1 MENKKNYY
9 AVIPAE
15 VRYAKNLKANEK
27 LMYGELT
34 ALANE
39 KGYCYASNEYFANL
53 YGCSKNTVSKW
64 ISNLSK
70 NKFLRLKMIYEKG
83 TKNIKER
90 RIYISNLYDKKDIG
104 IAENGDTPIGQK
116 GEVIYI
122 NNNINNIKKNNVQNV
137 KAPLFTEI
145 TEKAFPHFISLF
157 PLNYRPKTKAQK
169 NKWLECLD
177 KIKRIDKYNLRDV
190 YNVAKDLRNDQFWS
204 KNFLSILKLRN
215 TDKNGIKYIDRFME
229 DYRSK
234 TKPIGY
240 NKIKGIIEYYIYT
253 SPATGQKELGAKTK
267 GGELYEFNIKQSL
280 QTKEF
285 HELKKYIQDGNK

>member
-39 KGYCYASNEYFANL
+39 KGYCYASNEYFSNL
-53 YGCSKNTVSKW
+53 YGVSKVSVSKW
-64 ISNLSK
+64 IANLDR
-70 NKFLRLKMIYEKG
+70 NDFLSIKMIYEKG
-83 TKNIKER
+83 TKQIKER
-90 RIYISNLYDKKDIG
+90 RIYIAPLLNKSLIPIKEKLKTPLKEKLKDIY
-104 IAENGDTPIGQK
+104 T
-116 GEVIYI
+116 Y
-122 NNNINNIKKNNVQNV
+122 NNINNIKKNNVQNV

-177 KIKRIDKYNLRDV
+177 KIQRIDKYNLRDV

-267 GGELYEFNIKQSL
+267 GGELYEFNIKQTL
-280 QTKEF
+280 QTNEF
-285 HELKKYIQDGNK
+285 QELKKYVIDGNK

>member
-15 VRYAKNLKANEK
+15 VRYSKNLKANEK

-39 KGYCYASNEYFANL
+39 KGYCYASNEYFSQL
-53 YGCSKNTVSKW
+53 YEVSKSTVSRW
-64 ISNLSK
+64 VSNLER
-70 NKFLRLKMIYEKG
+70 NKFLKIKMIYEKG

-90 RIYISNLYDKKDIG
+90 RIYISTLLTKSAIPIDEKIN
-104 IAENGDTPIGQK
+104 TPIDEK
-116 GEVIYI
+116 RKVIYKY
-122 NNNINNIKKNNVQNV
+122 NNNNNIKKNNVRNV
-137 KAPLFTEI
+137 KAPIFTEI

-177 KIKRIDKYNLRDV
+177 KIQRIDKYNLRDV
-190 YNVAKDLRNDQFWS
+190 YNVAKDLRDDQFWA

-215 TDKNGIKYIDRFME
+215 TDKNGIKYIDRFMD

-267 GGELYEFNIKQSL
+267 GGELYEFNIKQTL

-285 HELKKYIQDGNK
+285 HELKKYVQDGNK

>member
-1 MENKKNYY
+1 MENKKNYF

-39 KGYCYASNEYFANL
+39 KGYCYASNEYFAKL
-53 YGCSKNTVSKW
+53 YGVSKVSVSKW
-64 ISNLSK
+64 ISNLV
-70 NKFLRLKMIYEKG
+70 NNDFLSIKMIYEKG
-83 TKNIKER
+83 TKQIKER
-90 RIYISNLYDKKDIG
+90 RIYISTLLNKSLIPIKENFNTPHKEKLKD
-104 IAENGDTPIGQK
+104 
-116 GEVIYI
+116 IYI

-137 KAPLFTEI
+137 KAPVFTEI

-177 KIKRIDKYNLRDV
+177 KIQRIDKYNLRDV
-190 YNVAKDLRNDQFWS
+190 YNVAKDLRNDQFWA

-215 TDKNGIKYIDRFME
+215 KDKNGIKYIDRFME

-240 NKIKGIIEYYIYT
+240 NKIKGIVEYYIYT

-267 GGELYEFNIKQSL
+267 GGELYEFNIKQTL

>member
-122 NNNINNIKKNNVQNV
+122 NNNINNIKKNNIQNV

-177 KIKRIDKYNLRDV
+177 KIQRIDKYNLRDV

-240 NKIKGIIEYYIYT
+240 NKIKGIVEYYIYT

-267 GGELYEFNIKQSL
+267 GGELYEFNIKQTL
-280 QTKEF
+280 QTNEF
-285 HELKKYIQDGNK
+285 QELKKYVINGNK

>member
-104 IAENGDTPIGQK
+104 IAENGYTPIGQK

-137 KAPLFTEI
+137 KAPVFTEI

-177 KIKRIDKYNLRDV
+177 KIQRIDKYNLRDV

-267 GGELYEFNIKQSL
+267 GGELYEFNIKQTL

>member
-137 KAPLFTEI
+137 KAPVFTEI

-177 KIKRIDKYNLRDV
+177 KIQRIDKYNLRDV

-240 NKIKGIIEYYIYT
+240 NKIKGIVEYYIYT

-267 GGELYEFNIKQSL
+267 GGELYEFNIKQTL

>member
-104 IAENGDTPIGQK
+104 IAENGYTPIGQK

-122 NNNINNIKKNNVQNV
+122 NNNINNIKKNNIQNV

-177 KIKRIDKYNLRDV
+177 KIQRIDKYNLRDV

-240 NKIKGIIEYYIYT
+240 NKIKGIVEYYIYT

-267 GGELYEFNIKQSL
+267 GGELYEFNIKQTL

>member
-122 NNNINNIKKNNVQNV
+122 NNNINNIKKNNIQNV

-177 KIKRIDKYNLRDV
+177 KIQRIDKYNLRDV

>member
-1 MENKKNYY
+1 MTKS
-9 AVIPAE
+9 A
-15 VRYAKNLKANEK
+15 R
-27 LMYGELT
+27 
-34 ALANE
+34 
-39 KGYCYASNEYFANL
+39 L
-53 YGCSKNTVSKW
+53 Y
-64 ISNLSK
+64 I
-70 NKFLRLKMIYEKG
+70 
-83 TKNIKER
+83 
-90 RIYISNLYDKKDIG
+90 LY
-104 IAENGDTPIGQK
+104 
-116 GEVIYI
+116 
-122 NNNINNIKKNNVQNV
+122 NNINNIKKNNVRNV
-137 KAPLFTEI
+137 KAPIFTEI

-177 KIKRIDKYNLRDV
+177 KIQRIDKYNLRDV
-190 YNVAKDLRNDQFWS
+190 YNVAKDLRDDQFWA

-215 TDKNGIKYIDRFME
+215 TDKNGIKYIDRFMD

-267 GGELYEFNIKQSL
+267 GGELYEFNIKQTL

-285 HELKKYIQDGNK
+285 QELKKYVIDGNK

>member
-1 MENKKNYY
+1 
-9 AVIPAE
+9 
-15 VRYAKNLKANEK
+15 
-27 LMYGELT
+27 
-34 ALANE
+34 LANE

-137 KAPLFTEI
+137 KAPVFTEI

-157 PLNYRPKTKAQK
+157 PLNYRPKTKPQK

-177 KIKRIDKYNLRDV
+177 KIQRIDKYNLRDV
-190 YNVAKDLRNDQFWS
+190 YNVAKDLRDDEFWA

-240 NKIKGIIEYYIYT
+240 NKIKGIVEYYIYT

-267 GGELYEFNIKQSL
+267 GGELYEFNIKQTL

>member
-1 MENKKNYY
+1 
-9 AVIPAE
+9 VLF
-15 VRYAKNLKANEK
+15 R
-27 LMYGELT
+27 
-34 ALANE
+34 
-39 KGYCYASNEYFANL
+39 S
-53 YGCSKNTVSKW
+53 
-64 ISNLSK
+64 
-70 NKFLRLKMIYEKG
+70 
-83 TKNIKER
+83 
-90 RIYISNLYDKKDIG
+90 
-104 IAENGDTPIGQK
+104 TPIGQK

-122 NNNINNIKKNNVQNV
+122 NNNINNIKKNNIQNV

-177 KIKRIDKYNLRDV
+177 KIQRIDKYNLRDV

-240 NKIKGIIEYYIYT
+240 NKIKGIVEYYIYT

-267 GGELYEFNIKQSL
+267 GGELYEFNIKQTL